1 MVDTNSNP
9 NLIDF
14 PIPGNDDASKS
25 IALIIKLMAE
35 AIEEGLNDRK
45 MAKDKS
51 ADDHGDEDDSFKP
64 TDKYSIED
72 EDEDK
77 KEKGGNKKAGEG
89 SRAKRPTQSGSQK
102 IIESQ

>member
-1 MVDTNSNP
+1 
-9 NLIDF
+9 
-14 PIPGNDDASKS
+14 
-25 IALIIKLMAE
+25 MAE

-89 SRAKRPTQSGSQK
+89 SRAKRPRKAVAKK